1 MEPKPSGF
9 WSQPHLSGPLG
20 AGTVLHEAETL
31 FFPTGG
37 LARNSACFPW
47 CIISRGLTVWRRQ
60 EVGCRVPAHTRDLWS
75 VVNLRGWS
83 KAPRR
88 RFRDAAAQGALG
100 GREHS
105 LDVHV
110 PLLEGNQAWPACPTP
125 ATSPG
130 SPEPFHHRQQLLRLL
145 QAGSGGA
152 SQKMLEN
159 VTFLSPSPLRDAV
172 PLRAT
177 QRSSL
182 AAKES

>member
-1 MEPKPSGF
+1 MFPGYEKSFFCYVDFVPSWEKGQVWVEPKPRGF

-20 AGTVLHEAETL
+20 AGTVLHEAEPL

-37 LARNSACFPW
+37 LARNSACFSR

-60 EVGCRVPAHTRDLWS
+60 EVGCRVPAHTWDLRS

-88 RFRDAAAQGALG
+88 RFRDAASQGALG

-130 SPEPFHHRQQLLRLL
+130 SPEPFIITDSSFFGFRRP
-145 QAGSGGA
+145 GVGG
-152 SQKMLEN
+152 
-159 VTFLSPSPLRDAV
+159 PLR
-172 PLRAT
+172 
-177 QRSSL
+177 
-182 AAKES
+182 KCWKM